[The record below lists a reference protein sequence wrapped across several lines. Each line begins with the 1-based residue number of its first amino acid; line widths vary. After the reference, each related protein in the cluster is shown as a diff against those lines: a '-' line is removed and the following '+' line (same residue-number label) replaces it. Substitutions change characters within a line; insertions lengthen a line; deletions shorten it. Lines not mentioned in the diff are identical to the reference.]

1 MSSRLLAAATCAV
14 VSLAAGCGPD
24 DAPVAALDVEI
35 AGVDGTPASLAD
47 FDGTALVVNL
57 WATWCAPCV
66 AEMPAFD
73 AVAADLRAGGSD
85 ITVLGVNVGDSAE
98 EAASFARSL
107 GVSYPI
113 LTDPDGRLLAALGVT
128 GLPATAFIAADGDL
142 VGIHSGAFTEAQ
154 LEASIASHFDDG
166 AP

>member
-1 MSSRLLAAATCAV
+1 MSSRLLAAAACAV
-14 VSLAAGCGPD
+14 VSLAAGCSSD
-24 DAPVAALDVEI
+24 DAPVAALDVEL
-35 AGVDGTPASLAD
+35 AGVGGASASLAD
-47 FDGTALVVNL
+47 FAGTALVVNL

-73 AVAADLRAGGSD
+73 AVAADLAAGGSE

-98 EAASFARSL
+98 EAASFASEL

-113 LTDPDGRLLAALGVT
+113 LTDPDGRLSTALGVT
-128 GLPATAFIAADGDL
+128 GLPATAFIAADGGL
-142 VGIHSGAFTEAQ
+142 VGIHSGAYTEPQ
-154 LEASIASHFDDG
+154 LQAAIAEHFGDG